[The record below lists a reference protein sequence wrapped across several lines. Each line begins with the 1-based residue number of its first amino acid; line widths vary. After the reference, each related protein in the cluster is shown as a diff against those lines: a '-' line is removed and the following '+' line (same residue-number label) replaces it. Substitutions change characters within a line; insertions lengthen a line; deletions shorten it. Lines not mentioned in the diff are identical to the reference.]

1 MQKPFFAAGKWLDRK
16 GKLCDFAKNNI
27 NVAFLVS
34 TMDKVAFP
42 YRSSSHLILMHVVA
56 ESGAWEKHG
65 LQVDY
70 DYKIGS
76 LWDLHH
82 LRRLDDAGFIDSLY
96 GNQRPSH

>member
-1 MQKPFFAAGKWLDRK
+1 
-16 GKLCDFAKNNI
+16 
-27 NVAFLVS
+27 
-34 TMDKVAFP
+34 
-42 YRSSSHLILMHVVA
+42 MHVVA
-56 ESGAWEKHG
+56 ESGAREKMG
-65 LQVDY
+65 CRVDY